1 MRKPTNKSNTCEFI
15 AKAREVHGERYG
27 YSSVEYVRAL
37 EKVTIICK
45 VHGGFKQTPNNH
57 LRGKGC
63 RACNNSALVD
73 TKEFIRRSVLVHGGK
88 YDYTDTQYLTAQ
100 TKVTILCPR
109 HGKFSQIPYSHMQ
122 GKGCMKCRGEE
133 TSKLKTLSTEH
144 FVTVSSEV
152 HQGRYDYSDTEY
164 VRGHE
169 HVTITCPVH
178 GRFSQNAQSHMRGVG
193 CAKCGTR
200 NTDYNNLYVLTSNYG
215 VKIGVSVDP
224 LRRVRTLKKETPFA
238 VSLSNYW
245 HVDEYDIPFT
255 VEKFL
260 HERFYDLNLNLS
272 GFDGATEW
280 FDLEEDVVCTL
291 ISEIL
296 GAPAQ

>member
-1 MRKPTNKSNTCEFI
+1 MRKATNKSNTCEFVVK
-15 AKAREVHGERYG
+15 AKKVHGNRYD
-27 YSSVEYVRAL
+27 YSSVEYVKAI
-37 EKVTIICK
+37 EKVTIICRE
-45 VHGGFKQTPNNH
+45 HGAFEQTPNNH

-73 TKEFIRRSVLVHGGK
+73 TKEFIRRSRSVHGDK
-88 YDYTDTQYLTAQ
+88 YDYTTTRYVNAQ
-100 TKVTILCPR
+100 TKVTILCPN
-109 HGKFSQIPYSHMQ
+109 HGEFSQIPYSHMI

-144 FVTVSSEV
+144 FIAVSNEV
-152 HQGRYDYSDTEY
+152 HQGRYDYSTSRY

-169 HVTITCPVH
+169 HVAIICPVH

-200 NTDYNNLYVLTSNYG
+200 NTDYNNLYVLTSDHG

-224 LRRVRTLKKETPFA
+224 LRRLNTLKKETPFE

-245 HVDEYDIPFT
+245 YSSEYDIPLT

-260 HERFYDLNLNLS
+260 HKRFYDLNLNLS

-280 FDLEEDVVCTL
+280 FDLEEEEVCTL

-296 GAPAQ
+296 GAPVK